1 MVAAAG
7 SYCRLGAVTTM
18 EVDLRSGSRLG
29 RYELLVALGVGGM
42 ATVWIA
48 REASDVGDRL
58 VALKAMLPELA
69 QQPDFRTMFLEEG
82 QVVRSIDHPNVVR
95 VHEVGEDRG
104 TLFMAMEWVRG
115 DSLKTIIREA
125 KKGRAVPSEMAV
137 RIIADTASGLHAA
150 HELRGWDGE
159 LRNLVHCD
167 VSPHNILVGVDGRAR
182 LVDFGVANGT
192 AHSDPDTGD
201 QVKGKYG
208 YMSPE
213 QASGERIDRRSD
225 VFALGI
231 VLFELTTGERLFRGE
246 TPAHTLRLVQA
257 ARIPNPARLVPGY
270 PARLA
275 EIVQRSLE
283 REMTQRYQTADELR
297 AALEQ
302 YLVEERVVVSHA
314 SVGKLVYRVLKPRLD
329 QQDEQLRVALVAA
342 DGMVQ
347 AGLVPDARGVEAPTR
362 WNRLSDPPTSS
373 HPSSGG
379 GPFQHT
385 LGTRPPQER
394 RAPVGA
400 LLFAALGVGCAVAS
414 IVWTSLQEKPNALVT
429 APGGPSVPTGSEAR
443 EASASPTSVSGVSL
457 DSIPVAAPLEPA
469 RPGHQGGSRRGT
481 ASVTGTKVTLEDDP
495 VSPPAAKTTPQLK
508 VELEETPGKP
518 AAPLKTAAVNPP
530 APSIAAPVELE
541 EQETTPGRVVVPPP
555 SERSAFSVGSARA
568 ALATATSRATA
579 CKSTD
584 GPSGAGRVT
593 VVFSPDGPVSSVS
606 VAPPFGGTGVGTCV
620 STAFRNAR
628 VPPFTGSPV
637 TLSQSFRIP

>member
-7 SYCRLGAVTTM
+7 SYRRLDAVTTM
-18 EVDLRSGSRLG
+18 EVELRSGSRLG

-137 RIIADTASGLHAA
+137 RIIADTAAGLHAA

-192 AHSDPDTGD
+192 AHSDPDAGD
-201 QVKGKYG
+201 KVKGKYG

-213 QASGERIDRRSD
+213 QASAERIDRRSD

-275 EIVQRSLE
+275 EIVQHSLE
-283 REMTQRYQTADELR
+283 RDVNQRYQTADELR
-297 AALEQ
+297 VALEQ

-329 QQDEQLRVALVAA
+329 QQDEQLRAALVAA

-347 AGLVPDARGVEAPTR
+347 AGLVPDSRGVEAPTR

-385 LGTRPPQER
+385 LGTRPAQER
-394 RAPVGA
+394 RAPVGP

-429 APGGPSVPTGSEAR
+429 APGGPSIPTVSEAR
-443 EASASPTSVSGVSL
+443 EANASPSGVNGVSL
-457 DSIPVAAPLEPA
+457 DSIPVAAPLGTP
-469 RPGHQGGSRRGT
+469 RPQGGSRRGT

-495 VSPPAAKTTPQLK
+495 VSPPAVKTTPQVK
-508 VELEETPGKP
+508 VELEETPAKP
-518 AAPLKTAAVNPP
+518 AAPLKTAAVNPSAP
-530 APSIAAPVELE
+530 AIAAAVELE
-541 EQETTPGRVVVPPP
+541 EAPPERVVVPPP
-555 SERSAFSVGSARA
+555 SQRSAFSVGSARA
-568 ALATATSRATA
+568 ALASATSRATA
-579 CKSTD
+579 CKSAD

-606 VAPPFGGTGVGTCV
+606 VAPPFGGTGVGSCV